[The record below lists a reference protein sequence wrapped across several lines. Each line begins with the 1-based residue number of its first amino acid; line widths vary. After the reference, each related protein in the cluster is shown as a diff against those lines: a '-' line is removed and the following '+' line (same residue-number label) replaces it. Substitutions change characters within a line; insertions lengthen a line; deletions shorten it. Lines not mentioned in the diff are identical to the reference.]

1 MVSFPRTRLLRSFPI
16 QASVEPPHDEPR
28 LGARNVAGMAVTE
41 ALDADAWAAADAA
54 QVETFRAEY
63 RARFAGRFYNGRLH
77 AATTFGIG
85 LGAIALGLSQLRR
98 VRRPELAVVPAALV
112 FGNLIEWL
120 VHKELLHRLRPGFF
134 VFYSRH
140 ALNHHQFFNSER
152 MTFDGPDDLRIVFF
166 PPFAILA
173 SIGGTAA
180 IGAGLARLSGSRN
193 AGLLYNATSTAFY
206 LLYEA
211 MHLCEHVPETS
222 FAARIPFVAF
232 MRRHHA
238 HHHDKRVMVERN
250 MNLTFPLA
258 DALLGTL
265 DRAAS
270 QS

>member
-1 MVSFPRTRLLRSFPI
+1 MCSNNLSTGQHRCHSQTRDQPCTPACKKVLNHYLHPYSIPRKTTS
-16 QASVEPPHDEPR
+16 
-28 LGARNVAGMAVTE
+28 
-41 ALDADAWAAADAA
+41 
-54 QVETFRAEY
+54 QVIPL
-63 RARFAGRFYNGRLH
+63 FY
-77 AATTFGIG
+77 
-85 LGAIALGLSQLRR
+85 
-98 VRRPELAVVPAALV
+98 VRRPKLAVVPAALV